1 MSDGKEATDDVVAA
15 MKDLAELPVMK
26 EMGALD
32 LWGKEQGLDSER
44 RGNVVSAITMLVAS
58 ASNVE
63 SARQYVHRLVDLV
76 AGSSEMFQGLVA
88 MQEGQGR

>member
-15 MKDLAELPVMK
+15 MRDLAELPVMK

-44 RGNVVSAITMLVAS
+44 RANVVNAVTMLVAS
-58 ASNVE
+58 AKDAE
-63 SARQYVHRLVDLV
+63 AAREYVHRLVDLV
-76 AGSSEMFQGLVA
+76 VSASPMFSGLVTP
-88 MQEGQGR
+88 QDVVR